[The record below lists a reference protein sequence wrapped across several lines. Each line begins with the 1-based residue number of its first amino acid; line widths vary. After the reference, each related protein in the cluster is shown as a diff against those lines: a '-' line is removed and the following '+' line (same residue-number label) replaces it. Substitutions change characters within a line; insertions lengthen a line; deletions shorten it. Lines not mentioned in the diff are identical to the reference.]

1 MLLCVEAVDEDVE
14 EADEEMDEEDED
26 DEGMSSSPLTS

>member
-1 MLLCVEAVDEDVE
+1 MEAVDEDVE